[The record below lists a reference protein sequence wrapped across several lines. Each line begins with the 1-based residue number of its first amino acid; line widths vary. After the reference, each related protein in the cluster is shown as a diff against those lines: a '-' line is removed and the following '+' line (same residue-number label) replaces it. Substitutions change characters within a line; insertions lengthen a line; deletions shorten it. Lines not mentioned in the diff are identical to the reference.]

1 MVRRGSVFF
10 GIAWMNKPVCSK
22 QEAGEAKLTGT
33 LYGMAEWIQI
43 KTLIPANG
51 YAAEAGGVGA
61 NMFAR

>member
-1 MVRRGSVFF
+1 
-10 GIAWMNKPVCSK
+10 MNKPVCSK